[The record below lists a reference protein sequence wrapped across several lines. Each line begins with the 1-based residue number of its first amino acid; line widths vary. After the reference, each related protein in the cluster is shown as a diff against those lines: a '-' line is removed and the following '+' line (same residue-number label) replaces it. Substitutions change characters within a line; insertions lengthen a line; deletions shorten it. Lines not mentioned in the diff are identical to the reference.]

1 MLLFSLLF
9 ACENPKEDPQPQE
22 CVEIE
27 RTDITDEVTIEVVES
42 NQDFGFDI
50 FGQLQGD
57 EDNIFLSPYSISSA
71 LGMVHLG
78 AESQT
83 ETEMSDVLGVFEPE
97 EDWHRGQGNL
107 MQELQLGDNCDYQF
121 TTANK
126 VFMQDGYP
134 INEDYLSSL
143 SELYQSDVGVLDF
156 AADAEAAREEIN
168 GWVSDNTKEK
178 IPELFPAGTITSS
191 TAFVLTNAIY
201 LNAPWKQ
208 EFDPANTYPTEFLL
222 ADGSTTEV
230 EMMNQYEMSI
240 EMSYQEGITVATIPY
255 KGDDLSLTVVYPE
268 DPAGLDALVADLDM
282 DTWNS
287 WKSNLYQTEASVGFP
302 KIEMRYK
309 KELNETLI
317 DLGMPSAFAG
327 ADFSDINPGLKIDV
341 VIHEAWLKIS
351 EEGTEA
357 AAATGVSMSETS
369 AMMDY
374 VYLNKPFLFAIEDN
388 KSGSIL
394 FMGKITDPSKL

>member
-1 MLLFSLLF
+1 MLLFSLFF

-27 RTDITDEVTIEVVES
+27 RSDITDEVTIEVVES

-78 AESQT
+78 AETQT

-156 AADAEAAREEIN
+156 A
-168 GWVSDNTKEK
+168 
-178 IPELFPAGTITSS
+178 
-191 TAFVLTNAIY
+191 
-201 LNAPWKQ
+201 
-208 EFDPANTYPTEFLL
+208 
-222 ADGSTTEV
+222 
-230 EMMNQYEMSI
+230 
-240 EMSYQEGITVATIPY
+240 
-255 KGDDLSLTVVYPE
+255 
-268 DPAGLDALVADLDM
+268 
-282 DTWNS
+282 
-287 WKSNLYQTEASVGFP
+287 
-302 KIEMRYK
+302 
-309 KELNETLI
+309 
-317 DLGMPSAFAG
+317 
-327 ADFSDINPGLKIDV
+327 
-341 VIHEAWLKIS
+341 
-351 EEGTEA
+351 
-357 AAATGVSMSETS
+357 
-369 AMMDY
+369 
-374 VYLNKPFLFAIEDN
+374 
-388 KSGSIL
+388 
-394 FMGKITDPSKL
+394 

>member
-1 MLLFSLLF
+1 
-9 ACENPKEDPQPQE
+9 
-22 CVEIE
+22 
-27 RTDITDEVTIEVVES
+27 
-42 NQDFGFDI
+42 
-50 FGQLQGD
+50 
-57 EDNIFLSPYSISSA
+57 
-71 LGMVHLG
+71 MVHLG
-78 AESQT
+78 AETQT

-178 IPELFPAGTITSS
+178 IPELFPAGSINSA

-208 EFDPANTYPTEFLL
+208 EFDPANTYPTEFQL

-230 EMMNQYEMSI
+230 EMMNHYDMSI
-240 EMSYQEGITVATIPY
+240 EMSYQDGITVAKIPY
-255 KGDDLSLTVVYPE
+255 KGDDLSLTVVYPDE
-268 DPAGLDALVADLDM
+268 PEGLNALIANLDM

-287 WKSNLYQTEASVGFP
+287 WKANLYQTETSVGFP

-309 KELNETLI
+309 KVLNDALI
-317 DLGMPSAFAG
+317 DLGMPSAFSG
-327 ADFSDINPGLKIDV
+327 ADFSDINSDLSISM

-357 AAATGVSMSETS
+357 AAATGVSLDGS